1 MGPDGTAE
9 DFGGMRFNNSETLVF
24 IESSDTELIE
34 LEEAPSCEVVKRI
47 SAWSGGDWS
56 EVTRVTGGGRQA
68 QSIQELNKF
77 SAESV

>member
-34 LEEAPSCEVVKRI
+34 LEEAPSCETHKSVV
-47 SAWSGGDWS
+47 WW
-56 EVTRVTGGGRQA
+56 
-68 QSIQELNKF
+68 
-77 SAESV
+77 